1 MRALR
6 HEIVDIKSRQADMN
20 KKVQSDMT
28 TVKNLLYQIASY
40 HVGAPVEHGEWRLL
54 PRRRTGRAR

>member
-1 MRALR
+1 MLESEVRALR

-40 HVGAPVEHGEWRLL
+40 HVGAPVEHGEY
-54 PRRRTGRAR
+54 

>member
-40 HVGAPVEHGEWRLL
+40 HVGAPAEHGEYSWRLL
-54 PRRRTGRAR
+54 PHRR